1 MFLSSSLLCVN
12 FSFGQI
18 FEFLLNLLCAKE
30 YIYISYT
37 WHEDLLLWFSR
48 LPSSSFGF
56 FGETSLIVSPRLYFD
71 WFAPGFFVLF
81 RLFCLHTYASSPVAE
96 HTHLI
101 RSRSRKRSSNYKTLF
116 IQVDYGRLD
125 LLSLSESPHRDS
137 APFFLSR
144 MRTSYRIMRHNW
156 CCCCHGM
163 PCDGCWLRLDGM
175 LSFE

>member
-1 MFLSSSLLCVN
+1 MILSSSFFFFWV
-12 FSFGQI
+12 FWGDSR
-18 FEFLLNLLCAKE
+18 
-30 YIYISYT
+30 SY
-37 WHEDLLLWFSR
+37 HPVSVLIDS
-48 LPSSSFGF
+48 LPDSSY
-56 FGETSLIVSPRLYFD
+56 YFD
-71 WFAPGFFVLF
+71 CFVYTHTLARLSQSTHTLFDLAPGKEA
-81 RLFCLHTYASSPVAE
+81 RITKP
-96 HTHLI
+96 
-101 RSRSRKRSSNYKTLF
+101 LF